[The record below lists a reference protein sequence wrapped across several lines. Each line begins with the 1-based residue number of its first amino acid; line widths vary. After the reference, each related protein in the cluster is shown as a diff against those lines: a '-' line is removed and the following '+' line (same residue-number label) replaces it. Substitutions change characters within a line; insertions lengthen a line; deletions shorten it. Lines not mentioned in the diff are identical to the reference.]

1 MGVSTSTLKGYIAHG
16 HSCPDVVRCYPS
28 QTLTKFPGHKG
39 KKQGELIEILRILPK
54 YSVESKCQK
63 QSPNKAIA
71 KECLTKEAAVY
82 TAEMRYQI

>member
-1 MGVSTSTLKGYIAHG
+1 MRHYQQWQSTMGVSTSTLKGYIAHG

-54 YSVESKCQK
+54 YSVESK
-63 QSPNKAIA
+63 SISV
-71 KECLTKEAAVY
+71 AVKS
-82 TAEMRYQI
+82 IVPLKLLLKNV

>member
-1 MGVSTSTLKGYIAHG
+1 MRHYQQWQSTMGVSTSTLKGYIAHG

-54 YSVESKCQK
+54 YSVESKK
-63 QSPNKAIA
+63 MSV
-71 KECLTKEAAVY
+71 AVKS
-82 TAEMRYQI
+82 IVPIKLLLKNV